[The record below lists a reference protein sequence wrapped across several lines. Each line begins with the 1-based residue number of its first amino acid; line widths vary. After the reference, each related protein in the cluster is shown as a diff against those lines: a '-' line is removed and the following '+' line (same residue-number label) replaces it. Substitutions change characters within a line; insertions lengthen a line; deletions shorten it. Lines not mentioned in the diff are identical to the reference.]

1 MPQEIKLGII
11 IITYNQANL
20 LRLQVE
26 CIHKYCKDDHDI
38 IVVDNSTD
46 QSSIDNIFYH
56 ANDLGCQYLKTN
68 ASSKNGSGS
77 HAFAANIAFEKFG
90 KNYQYVAYL
99 DHDLF
104 PVKPFSGINV
114 LNDKLMAGIGQ
125 LKNGKTYFWP
135 GCLFFQNII
144 DSTKNVIDFSP
155 NSEFGLDTGGNLYKI
170 YESNSSSYFVHFN
183 EAYFENH
190 GFTKSKQN
198 FYSMINNEMFM
209 HFICGSNWKGETDHE
224 ERINSLINILIEK
237 TAPLK

>member
-1 MPQEIKLGII
+1 MQSENKLCII
-11 IITYNQANL
+11 IITYNQSNL

-26 CIHKYCKDDHDI
+26 CIRKFCKDKHDI

-46 QSSIDNIFYH
+46 KEAIENIFYH

-90 KNYQYVAYL
+90 RNYQYVAYL

-104 PVKPFSGINV
+104 PVKPFSAIEILDSKV
-114 LNDKLMAGIGQ
+114 MAGIGQ

-135 GCLFFQNII
+135 GCLMFQSFVGTINL
-144 DSTKNVIDFSP
+144 IDFSP

-170 YESNSSSYFVHFN
+170 YDSFPPTNFVHFN

-190 GFTKSKQN
+190 GFTKNKQN
-198 FYSMINNEMFM
+198 FYAMINDEMFLHM
-209 HFICGSNWKGETDHE
+209 IAGSNWKNEADHE
-224 ERINSLINILIEK
+224 ERINSLINILTEK
-237 TAPLK
+237 ISYA